1 MIFRVWLAFFFP
13 LVFVPFGVGTFFLRE
28 QGRSLRYICGLAASL
43 FYFEIIMLIFHV
55 TGASF
60 RIMVLLWCESCGLIA
75 IFGFFSQRKRPQS
88 AVREKISLD
97 KVEKILLVSVILT
110 VTVVTLN
117 TVLNTTYVN
126 WDDQTYC
133 ANAVSTWENDVVN
146 RFTPFSGGWRM
157 PFYDKKYN
165 IAGWPI
171 YSSMLAVLSGIH
183 PAIVYRTILPLF
195 EIPASFGVVYMLLRE
210 FFPKNLKNVLLGV
223 LYYTFFA
230 LAVSEKMGGNCS
242 EWWLFVNC
250 WTGKA
255 LSFNILVPLVFWLMF
270 RLEKEQDARAR
281 TAYWIT
287 LFLVGGASCNIAA
300 TMFVIF
306 PIEVGAWGIFYLYRT
321 KRWKDIFK
329 FALCASCP
337 IACALWT
344 MV

>member
-1 MIFRVWLAFFFP
+1 MIIRVCLTFFFV
-13 LVFVPFGVGTFFLRE
+13 LFFVPLGIGKICIAKHRPLL
-28 QGRSLRYICGLAASL
+28 SYICGFTSSL
-43 FYFEIIMLIFHV
+43 FYFELLMLIFH
-55 TGASF
+55 TTAASF
-60 RIMVLLWCESCGLIA
+60 RAMIVLWCVPCGLLAA
-75 IFGFFSQRKRPQS
+75 IGFFHSRGEKLFS
-88 AVREKISLD
+88 FREKLPSDMEEWLLISA
-97 KVEKILLVSVILT
+97 VILT

-133 ANAVSTWENDVVN
+133 ANAVSTWQKDVVN
-146 RFTPFSGGWRM
+146 RFSPFSGLWRQT
-157 PFYDKKYN
+157 FYDKKYV

-171 YSSMLAVLSGIH
+171 YSSMLAVLSGLH
-183 PAIVYRTILPLF
+183 PATVFRTLLPLF
-195 EIPASFGVVYMLLRE
+195 EIPAAFGIVYILLRE
-210 FFPKNLKNVLLGV
+210 FFPKNPKKILLGI
-223 LYYTFFA
+223 LYFTFFA

-255 LSFNILVPLVFWLMF
+255 LSFNILVPLIFWLMF
-270 RLEKEQDARAR
+270 RLENEQDARAR

-306 PIEVGAWGIFYLYRT
+306 PIEVGVWGIFYLYRT
-321 KRWKDIFK
+321 RRWKDIYK

-344 MV
+344 MI